1 MYYDDVIE
9 KFGPQTTAIPPLPRR
24 PMHNKARAA
33 LQQFAFAFVATTSIL
48 ATTLSTQTANAQNT
62 TAVRE
67 LFDGSSLRGWNG
79 DPNHWRVENGAIVGE
94 IKPGTSL
101 NKNTWLVCE
110 SETLADFDLQLQFKL
125 TGLPAANSGIQ
136 FRCQVQ
142 NVDHVSGYQADLDMG
157 ATWLGRIYDEHG
169 RALLVERGSRVT
181 IDANGE
187 RLKESFAPANQY
199 AVLFRENDWN
209 EYRIVAVGHRVAVY
223 INGTL
228 FSELDDR
235 QTGEHDLN
243 GQLAFQLH
251 SGPETRIEF
260 RNVRLEHLSAND
272 PRYAH
277 LSAPLKLANAQSAKT
292 ESANSGFAPKQPD
305 GKEFNAGFE
314 SGSLTG
320 WTATGNA
327 FRGQPLKQDGIA
339 QRWRDQ
345 TSNKSG
351 DYFIAG
357 FEIAHDE
364 GTGTLVSDPIVVSH
378 PYLSFLLAGG
388 EQPSTRVEVV
398 ELKDD
403 NSPGNVIFTVSGKN
417 REQMDRVAA
426 DLRSVI
432 GKKISIRLIDE
443 NAGGWGHLNFDDLRF
458 HDEPPVPV
466 ADPTAW
472 RSLNNPVLNHLTP
485 NIVRGVVTDLART
498 TLEQMHVPNGF
509 SVDLIAAEPDLHQP
523 MAITFDA
530 RGRLW
535 VVEGYC
541 YPQKR
546 PEGEGNDRVLILEDA
561 DSDGHFES
569 RKVFTE
575 GLNLV
580 SGLEVGHGGVW
591 IGAAPQLLFIPDR
604 NADDIPDGPA
614 QVMLDGFGYADTHE
628 TLNSFLWGPDGW
640 LYGNQGVFNT
650 SAIGPPDSPA
660 EQRKTLSAGVWRFH
674 PVRKEFEV
682 FAHGG
687 SNQWGL
693 DYDDQG
699 QIFMTHCRSFWGKG
713 STTHVIQ
720 GGHFWNQVNSGYA
733 PFVSAE
739 APSNMPWMKNYLLA
753 SARYDHG
760 AGGAGKPGTDEVYG
774 GHSHVGTMIYL
785 GDNWP
790 AEYRNHLLTHNLH
803 GHQINHQI
811 NRREGG
817 GYNTVHAGQDLL
829 FCADRQYI
837 GVDLLYGPDGAV
849 YMNDWYD
856 PRHCHNP
863 DVEQWDRGNGR
874 IYRMKYDATWQA
886 TPVDYT
892 AVPDSILVTAQL
904 HPNDWHV
911 RASRLVLAER
921 AQSRAIDADAVAL
934 LQNLA
939 TTHADPTRRLRAIWS
954 LHAINQ
960 LSTSLAE
967 SLLNDSDEYVRAWT
981 IQLSSE
987 HITAQEQSDKQRE
1000 TLLQKFVSLAESEPS
1015 MLVTRYLASAIQR
1028 LPNAI
1033 AWDIADRIA
1042 MRREIAEDRELPGL
1056 LWFGIAQR
1064 MPGNE
1069 PRAFELAEKTPV
1081 SSLRDFIQWYAA
1093 KTTNT
1098 GRNAVLA
1105 KLESSDATESLR
1117 LLTLLELALKGMRG
1131 IEQPNAWKAVSAIYY
1146 DSPDPAF
1153 RRPAESIG
1161 ASFSDPALYSR
1172 MRERLMDASQTIA
1185 AKRHAVNVLSSD
1197 LSAENLPV
1205 FLASL
1210 ETPELVTPV
1219 IPLLKRFNDLSIPRL
1234 LLSRLKSLNNNDTA
1248 SAIEVLCSRVES
1260 ANMLLDAI
1268 ANNEYPKSML
1278 TAFYARQMAALD
1290 NAELNQRLEKEWGKL
1305 GQTSGELLEQ
1315 IQSLATSY
1323 KAAPL
1328 WAYSGE
1334 NGASHFK
1341 KLCAQCHIA
1350 NEQNEAIAPKLAG
1363 SGAKGID
1370 YLVENVI
1377 NPNAVIGRDYQAR
1390 IISTAEGQ
1398 VITGVVEKETESS
1411 ITVRTLTSSETIA
1424 KDDILNMKVS
1434 TNSFMPEGLL
1444 NTLNDREKIEL
1455 FKYLMG
1461 M

>member
-1 MYYDDVIE
+1 MYTKSNAARQLFAYAVIACSTVLSPC
-9 KFGPQTTAIPPLPRR
+9 FSSRRAIAQVNSTT
-24 PMHNKARAA
+24 H
-33 LQQFAFAFVATTSIL
+33 
-48 ATTLSTQTANAQNT
+48 
-62 TAVRE
+62 E
-67 LFDGSSLRGWNG
+67 LFDGSSLNGWTG
-79 DPNHWRVENGAIVGE
+79 DKQYWRVENSAIVGE

-110 SETLADFDLQLQFKL
+110 SEELADFELQLQFKL

-136 FRCQVQ
+136 FRCQVK

-169 RALLVERGSRVT
+169 RELLVERGSRVT
-181 IDANGE
+181 IDSNGE

-235 QTGEHDLN
+235 QTGEHDLK
-243 GQLAFQLH
+243 GKLAFQLH

-260 RNVRLEHLSAND
+260 RNVQLSHLTLDS
-272 PRYAH
+272 PLYAQFA
-277 LSAPLKLANAQSAKT
+277 APLTLKRPQSEKPNTA
-292 ESANSGFAPKQPD
+292 SVGFVPKQPD

-314 SGSLTG
+314 SGSLAG
-320 WTATGNA
+320 WTTTGNA
-327 FRGQPLKQDGIA
+327 FRGQPLKQDGIS

-345 TSNKSG
+345 VSNKSG

-357 FEIAHDE
+357 FEIAHDD

-378 PYLSFLLAGG
+378 PYLSFLIAGG
-388 EQPSTRVEVV
+388 ELPSTRVEIV
-398 ELKDD
+398 ELSDD
-403 NSPGNVIFTVSGKN
+403 NSPSNVLFSVSGRN

-426 DLRSVI
+426 DLRSHV
-432 GKKISIRLIDE
+432 GKKISVRIIDE
-443 NAGGWGHLNFDDLRF
+443 NAGGWGHINFDDLLF
-458 HDEPPVPV
+458 HNEPPVPV
-466 ADPTAW
+466 SDPTAW

-485 NIVRGVVTDLART
+485 NVVRGPVSDLAKT

-509 SVDLIAAEPDLHQP
+509 SVDLIAAEPDVHQP

-530 RGRLW
+530 KGRLW

-546 PEGEGNDRVLILEDA
+546 PEGEGTDRVLILEDA

-569 RKVFTE
+569 RKIFVE

-591 IGAAPQLLFIPDR
+591 IGAAPQLLFIPDQ

-650 SAIGPPDSPA
+650 SSIGPPNCPDD
-660 EQRKTLSAGVWRFH
+660 QRKTLSAGVWRFH
-674 PVRKEFEV
+674 PVRREFEV

-693 DYDDQG
+693 DYDDNG

-739 APSNMPWMKNYLLA
+739 APKNLPWMKNYLLA

-790 AEYRNHLLTHNLH
+790 AEYRNHLMTHNLH

-874 IYRMKYDATWQA
+874 IYRMKYDATWQP

-892 AVPDSILVTAQL
+892 VVPDSILATAQL

-911 RASRLVLAER
+911 RAARLVLSER
-921 AQSRAIDADAVAL
+921 AQSRAIDTEAIEL
-934 LQNLA
+934 LNNVA

-954 LHAINQ
+954 LHCINQ
-960 LSTSLAE
+960 FTPPLAE
-967 SLLNDSDEYVRAWT
+967 SLLNDSDEYVRAWV
-981 IQLSSE
+981 IQLASE
-987 HITAQEQSDKQRE
+987 HSD
-1000 TLLQKFVSLAESEPS
+1000 TPNHPMSGVFAKFVSLAKNDPS
-1015 MLVTRYLASAIQR
+1015 MFVARYLASAIQR
-1028 LPNAI
+1028 LPDETAWAI
-1033 AWDIADRIA
+1033 AEHIA
-1042 MRREIAEDRELPGL
+1042 MRPEVAEDRELPGL
-1056 LWFGIAQR
+1056 LWFGIAQK
-1064 MPGNE
+1064 MGENE
-1069 PRAFELAEKTPV
+1069 SRAFELADKTPV
-1081 SSLRDFIQWYAA
+1081 TALRDYIYWYAA
-1093 KTTNT
+1093 KTTNS
-1098 GRNAVLA
+1098 GRNTVLT
-1105 KLESSDATESLR
+1105 KLENADATDSLK
-1117 LLTLLELALKGMRG
+1117 LLTLLELSLKGMRG
-1131 IEQPNAWKAVSAIYY
+1131 IEAPKAWANVSASYY
-1146 DSPDPAF
+1146 DSPDPSY
-1153 RRPAESIG
+1153 RSPAESVG
-1161 ASFSDPALYSR
+1161 ASFGDPALYSR
-1172 MRERLMDASQTIA
+1172 MRERLMDASQSVA
-1185 AKRHAVNVLSSD
+1185 AKRQAIQVLSSD
-1197 LSAENLPV
+1197 LAPENLPV

-1210 ETPELVTPV
+1210 ETPELITP
-1219 IPLLKRFNDLSIPRL
+1219 ILPLLKRFNEPTISKL
-1234 LLSRLKSLNNNDTA
+1234 LLSRLKSFKGNDA
-1248 SAIEVLCSRVES
+1248 AIAIEVLCSRVES
-1260 ANMLLDAI
+1260 ANLLLDAI
-1268 ANNEYPKSML
+1268 ATSEIPKTTL

-1290 NAELNQRLEKEWGKL
+1290 NPELNQRLEKEWGKL
-1305 GQTSGELLEQ
+1305 GQTSGELLDQ

-1334 NGASHFK
+1334 NGALHFK

-1390 IISTAEGQ
+1390 IISTSEGQ
-1398 VITGVVEKETESS
+1398 VITGVVEKETDSS

-1424 KDDILNMKVS
+1424 KDDIVNMKVS